1 MPTLILGPRQ
11 TEDSQRLWRVASQL
25 GWRVERLAT
34 WRIPDD
40 LLGVPE
46 PVLYVEA
53 LFAPT
58 LAEALGIRLVEPPE
72 SWLPALPDEYRKRAA
87 SLTTAG
93 DARKNPAPMFVKPPN
108 DKSFPAAVRTGAEIP
123 EFVAGDAPVLVQD
136 VVVWEKEFRCFVL
149 DQQLRTFSLYLRD
162 GELQK
167 DAGYKS
173 SPDEDA
179 QLRDFVN
186 RVLADERVPLPRAVV
201 MDVGVIRDRGWAV
214 VELNAAWGS
223 GIYGCDPAEVLEVV
237 RHAAQKEEPP
247 G

>member
-11 TEDSQRLWRVASQL
+11 TEDSQRLWRVASRL

-40 LLGVPE
+40 LLGVPD

-53 LFAPT
+53 LFAPS
-58 LAEALGIRLVEPPE
+58 LAAALGVCLVEPPE
-72 SWLPALPDEYRKRAA
+72 DWLPSLPGEYRGRSARLVAA
-87 SLTTAG
+87 G
-93 DARKNPAPMFVKPPN
+93 VARQNPAPMFVKPPN
-108 DKSFPAAVRTGAEIP
+108 DKSFPAAVRTGP
-123 EFVAGDAPVLVQD
+123 EVPAFVADDEPVLVQE
-136 VVVWEKEFRCFVL
+136 VVEWEKEFRCFVL
-149 DQQLRTFSLYLRD
+149 GRELRTFSIYLRG

-167 DAGYKS
+167 DAGYES
-173 SPDEDA
+173 TEAEDEE
-179 QLRDFVN
+179 LRAFVG
-186 RVLADERVPLPRAVV
+186 RVLADPRVSLPRAVV
-201 MDVGVIRDRGWAV
+201 MDVGVIRGRGWAV

-237 RHAAQKEEPP
+237 RHAAERAPP